1 MSDTQKLI
9 LIFMQEQLP
18 TDLVRVDTLF
28 QKSHDAGINIEVQT
42 ILLNA

>member
-1 MSDTQKLI
+1 MSDTQKLS

-18 TDLVRVDTLF
+18 TDLVRVDMLF
-28 QKSHDAGINIEVQT
+28 RKSRDAGINIEVQT